1 METTSGKRIIIAV
14 DGFSSCGKS
23 TFAKAIASRLG
34 YIFIDTGAMYR
45 AVTLYALEH
54 GAIRSGMVDEEKVVA
69 LLRDIDIDFRFN
81 PERGASDI
89 YVNGDLVE
97 GKIRTIE
104 VSNCVSP
111 VSSIRQV
118 REKLVAM
125 QQQMGRKRGV
135 VMDGRDIGTV
145 VFPDAEL
152 KIFMTADPKVRA
164 RRRYDELRARGD
176 DVSLEQI
183 EANVVAR
190 DHADMTRA
198 ISPLRKADDA
208 IVLDNSYM
216 TVDEQMSWFME
227 QYRAVMERLGAAE

>member
-1 METTSGKRIIIAV
+1 MENANKKIIVAL

-23 TFAKAIASRLG
+23 TFAKSIANKLG

-45 AVTLYALEH
+45 AVTLYALEN
-54 GAIRSGMVDEEKVVA
+54 GAIRSGIVDEEAVVA
-69 LLRDIDIDFRFN
+69 QLDDISITFRFN
-81 PERGASDI
+81 PDRGASDI

-104 VSNCVSP
+104 VSNCVSAI
-111 VSSIRQV
+111 SAIGAV
-118 REKLVAM
+118 REKLVSM
-125 QQQMGRKRGV
+125 QQEMGRRRGV

-164 RRRYDELRARGD
+164 ERRYIELTAKGDQVSFDEI
-176 DVSLEQI
+176 LE
-183 EANVVAR
+183 NVISR
-190 DHADMTRA
+190 DKADMSRA
-198 ISPLRKADDA
+198 ISPLQQADDA

-216 TVDEQMSWFME
+216 TVEEQMAWFE
-227 QYRAVMERLGAAE
+227 KEFARVQSSL

>member
-1 METTSGKRIIIAV
+1 MSDTKPHKIIIAI

-54 GAIRSGMVDEEKVVA
+54 GAIRSGIVHEEEVVA
-69 LLRDIDIDFRFN
+69 LLNEIAITFRFN

-89 YVNGDLVE
+89 YVNGDRVE

-104 VSNCVSP
+104 VSNCVSA
-111 VSSIRQV
+111 VSAIAEV
-118 REKLVAM
+118 RHKLVAM
-125 QQQMGRKRGV
+125 QQEMGRKRGV

-152 KIFMTADPKVRA
+152 KIFMTADPRVRA
-164 RRRYDELRARGD
+164 QRRYDELTAKGD
-176 DVSLEQI
+176 NVSLEEI
-183 EANVVAR
+183 EQNVR
-190 DHADMTRA
+190 DRDYQDMHRA
-198 ISPLRKADDA
+198 ISPLRQADDA
-208 IVLDNSYM
+208 IVLDNSAM
-216 TVDEQMSWFME
+216 TVEEQMEW
-227 QYRAVMERLGAAE
+227 VMERIEQARN

>member
-1 METTSGKRIIIAV
+1 MSDNKHKIIIAI

-23 TFAKAIASRLG
+23 TFAKAIARELG

-54 GAIRSGMVDEEKVVA
+54 GAIRSGIVDEDAVVR
-69 LLRDIDIDFRFN
+69 LLDQIAITFRFN

-104 VSNCVSP
+104 VSNCVRL
-111 VSSIRQV
+111 VSAIASV
-118 REKLVAM
+118 RRKLVAM
-125 QQQMGRKRGV
+125 QQEMGRRRGV

-152 KIFMTADPKVRA
+152 KIFMTADPRVRA
-164 RRRYDELRARGD
+164 CRRYDELRAKGD
-176 DVSLEQI
+176 PVSLEEI
-183 EANVVAR
+183 ERNVRER
-190 DHADMTRA
+190 DKADMGRA
-198 ISPLRKADDA
+198 ISPLRQAEDA
-208 IVLDNSYM
+208 IVLDNSCM
-216 TVDEQMSWFME
+216 TVGEQMAWFRKEFE
-227 QYRAVMERLGAAE
+227 QVTR

>member
-1 METTSGKRIIIAV
+1 MSDTNKKIVIAI

-23 TFAKAIASRLG
+23 TFAKAIARRLG

-54 GAIRSGMVDEEKVVA
+54 GAIRSGIVDEEAVVR
-69 LLRDIDIDFRFN
+69 LLDEITITFRFN

-89 YVNGDLVE
+89 YVNGTFVE

-104 VSNCVSP
+104 VSNCVSA
-111 VSSIRQV
+111 VSAIAEVRQ
-118 REKLVAM
+118 KLVAM
-125 QQQMGRKRGV
+125 QQEMGRKRGV

-164 RRRYDELRARGD
+164 QRRYDELTAKGD
-176 DVSLEQI
+176 TVSLEEI
-183 EANVVAR
+183 EQNVRDR
-190 DHADMTRA
+190 DHQDMNRA
-198 ISPLRKADDA
+198 ISPLRQAEDA
-208 IVLDNSYM
+208 VVLDNSHM
-216 TVDEQMSWFME
+216 TVEEQMQW
-227 QYRAVMERLGAAE
+227 VMERIAQLV